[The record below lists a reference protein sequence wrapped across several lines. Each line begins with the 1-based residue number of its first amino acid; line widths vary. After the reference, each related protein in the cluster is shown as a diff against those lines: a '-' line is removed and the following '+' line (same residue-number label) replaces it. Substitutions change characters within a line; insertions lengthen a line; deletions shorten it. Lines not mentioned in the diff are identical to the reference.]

1 MNATKAR
8 AKDSPLPSP
17 FGLHDQLGMLN
28 HITSQKTAQAARLV
42 KKGVVYDLS
51 HILDEHVP
59 AFSGRTFKQ
68 TLDTTA
74 HVLNRRRSDA
84 GVNGWG
90 ENNVNWILEH
100 VEATSQMGTH
110 LDGLNHLQKG
120 ERCYNGYGL
129 ADIVEAWGTN
139 KLGIETVPQIVTRG
153 ILIDVAKL
161 HGVERLE
168 QGYVITVN
176 DVEQVLALEDL
187 RLELGD
193 AVFFHTG
200 WSSLWN
206 KHEQYL
212 AGEPGPGLELVH
224 YLAEKGVALTGCDT
238 WSYGPVPAEN
248 PKQPFIVP
256 QTLNVEYG
264 VFVVENLDTSALA
277 RDGIS
282 EFMCIVTHAKVRGA
296 TGAWVAPLALI

>member
-1 MNATKAR
+1 MNVAKSR

-28 HITSQKTAQAARLV
+28 HITAQKVARAARLV
-42 KKGVVYDLS
+42 KQGVTYDLS
-51 HILDEHVP
+51 HVLDEHVP
-59 AFSGRTFKQ
+59 AFPGRTFKQ

-74 HVLNRRRSDA
+74 HVLNRRRPDA
-84 GVNGWG
+84 GTNGWG

-110 LDGLNHLQKG
+110 LDGLNHLQKS
-120 ERCYNGYGL
+120 ESCYNGYQF
-129 ADIVEAWGTN
+129 ADIVEEWGTN

-168 QGYVITVN
+168 PGYAISIR
-176 DVEQVLALEDL
+176 DVEQALVVANL
-187 RLELGD
+187 QLEAGD

-200 WSSLWN
+200 WSALWN
-206 KHEQYL
+206 KHEHYL
-212 AGEPGPGLELVH
+212 AGEPGPGLELAH
-224 YLAEKGVALTGCDT
+224 YLAEKGIALTGCDT

-256 QTLNVEYG
+256 QTLNVDYG
-264 VFVVENLDTSALA
+264 VFVVENLDTSSLA
-277 RDGIS
+277 RDSIY